1 VFESR
6 SGRLLESPGHR
17 LFLGLFAVAEQHVT
31 SSAAGVLNAT
41 TPLWTLVI
49 AFATGH
55 ERRISAFKAAGFVIG
70 MAGTLLIFSPW
81 RSGGQIASAGGL
93 ACLAASASYGVSYV
107 YMDRFLARRHP
118 AAGPVRGQL
127 IMAAALLAIVTPFDG
142 LQQVHLRWDAVL
154 ALLVLGAFGTGIAYI
169 LNYRL
174 ITDEGTTASVVN
186 YALPMWRSSSA
197 PPSCPTAS
205 PRRSSWACSLS
216 WRA

>member
-1 VFESR
+1 MFESR

-93 ACLAASASYGVSYV
+93 AASASTGSATSTWTVSWPAGAS
-107 YMDRFLARRHP
+107 RRWPCPLANSSWPRRC
-118 AAGPVRGQL
+118 
-127 IMAAALLAIVTPFDG
+127 
-142 LQQVHLRWDAVL
+142 
-154 ALLVLGAFGTGIAYI
+154 
-169 LNYRL
+169 
-174 ITDEGTTASVVN
+174 
-186 YALPMWRSSSA
+186 WRS
-197 PPSCPTAS
+197 
-205 PRRSSWACSLS
+205 
-216 WRA
+216 